1 MFAMFWIT
9 SALAS
14 NPTRSVTAPAGPAPK
29 EPWLVE
35 RLLATLQ
42 MAVLAPTAAGLLD
55 RYGARMTAEEMA
67 ALITMGVVSFLTMA
81 GVLIWTNRK

>member
-9 SALAS
+9 SALSAPIRTVPA
-14 NPTRSVTAPAGPAPK
+14 PTGPAPS

-42 MAVLAPTAAGLLD
+42 MAILAPTAAGLLD
-55 RYGARMTAEEMA
+55 RYGAMMTAEEMA
-67 ALITMGVVSFLTMA
+67 ALITMGVLSFLVMVS
-81 GVLIWTNRK
+81 VLIRTNRR